1 MQVVRGTAVCYNARH
16 YCHMWGSQQHQ
27 TPYMALFVLF
37 CRDPLHIWVC
47 PKPEAILH
55 CPYCHH
61 PKTNVID
68 TNHDARGGTR
78 RRRVCDN
85 CGQRFSSY
93 ERPVLATPLLVKQ
106 DNTREEF
113 SREKLMGGLRIACA
127 KRPVAA
133 ADIERIA
140 GEVEAELQQLGKA
153 EVSSKFV
160 GDSVIEKLKELDE
173 VAYIRYV
180 TVYMNLDDL
189 EAIRKEI
196 DRLRATK

>member
-1 MQVVRGTAVCYNARH
+1 M
-16 YCHMWGSQQHQ
+16 
-27 TPYMALFVLF
+27 
-37 CRDPLHIWVC
+37 
-47 PKPEAILH
+47 H

-68 TNHDARGGTR
+68 TNHDARGGT

-196 DRLRATK
+196 DRLRATKT